1 MSQPAFLQRNGD
13 SCSSRQTDDTILQDA
28 LRGMESGRHR
38 TGANNKH
45 LRYWFIL
52 NPAADKGR
60 ARSRVAWLQQSIR
73 KWGIDTVVQLTTQP
87 KDASRFAEDVKG
99 NIDVVVA
106 CGGDGT
112 LNEVVQALVHSDKIL
127 GCVPIGSANDFYK
140 NIASPDLPTDTLSH
154 IFKSGVEP
162 VDVGQVTIT
171 DSSGKNFRYFIN
183 SFGLGFSGRIA
194 QVASQLTWLKGD
206 LIYLYALL
214 KVTRSY
220 KPVHMRLT
228 LHTPDGIVSLDEKVF
243 MVSIGNGR
251 YEAGKFMIAPDA
263 SIRDGW
269 LDVCVLK
276 AISRREVP
284 RWILKYI
291 KGTQITES
299 KVVYAKVKKLEI
311 DLSVPEML
319 HLDGEVIENVSGK
332 ITVEV
337 CPSSLKVL
345 SGNIVS

>member
-1 MSQPAFLQRNGD
+1 MSQPVSLQTNED
-13 SCSSRQTDDTILQDA
+13 FFSSRQTDDTVLQDA
-28 LRGMESGRHR
+28 LRAMESGLQN
-38 TGANNKH
+38 GSNNKK

-52 NPAADKGR
+52 NPAANKGR
-60 ARSRVAWLQQSIR
+60 ARSRVSWLQKSIR

-87 KDASRFAEDVKG
+87 KDASRFAEDVKS
-99 NIDVVVA
+99 NTDVVVA

-112 LNEVVQALVHSDKIL
+112 LNEVVHALVHTDKIL

-140 NIASPDLPTDTLSH
+140 NISSPDHPKDGLSH
-154 IFKSGVEP
+154 IFESSVES
-162 VDVGQVTIT
+162 VDVGQVSISG
-171 DSSGKNFRYFIN
+171 SSGNHQRYFIN

-194 QVASQLTWLKGD
+194 QIASRITWLKGD

-220 KPVHMRLT
+220 KPLHMRLT
-228 LHTPDGIVSLDEKVF
+228 LHTPDGTVSLDENVF

-251 YEAGKFMIAPDA
+251 YEAGKFMIAPEA

-276 AISRREVP
+276 AVSRGEVP
-284 RWILKYI
+284 GWILRYI
-291 KGTQITES
+291 KGTHVTEA

-311 DLSVPEML
+311 ELSEPEML
-319 HLDGEVIENVSGK
+319 HLDGEVVENVSGK
-332 ITVEV
+332 ITVDV

-345 SGNIVS
+345 SGKNVF